1 MTDPAKIE
9 AIKTWPEPQNVR
21 EVRSFLG
28 LANFYRKFIDS
39 HSAIAKPLSD
49 LLKSTE
55 FKEKFGHQFGK
66 LAKLKFRETETKAF
80 NALKEALISAPC
92 LVIYDPD
99 KPT

>member
-21 EVRSFLG
+21 KVRSFLG

-55 FKEKFGHQFGK
+55 FKEKFGHQVGK
-66 LAKLKFRETETKAF
+66 LAKLKFR
-80 NALKEALISAPC
+80 NQGLQC
-92 LVIYDPD
+92 LEGGSDFR
-99 KPT
+99 TLSGHL